1 MKIFV
6 LFPCF
11 TEEERLRDHYRELT
25 EEQNLGFD
33 EDHLKIVETLNAEQ
47 MAGYEEIL
55 DHVQELH
62 LLHQLIVL

>member
-1 MKIFV
+1 MQIFV
-6 LFPCF
+6 IYSYI
-11 TEEERLRDHYRELT
+11 TDEERSRDHYRELT

-55 DHVQELH
+55 DHVLKNKG
-62 LLHQLIVL
+62 